1 MLVVLPYLMA
11 WSLLVTGILGA
22 LLAFLAHVY
31 GPGRA
36 TVRATAAA
44 ASRRPV
50 GGVGCDNIV
59 TGLPGLPGLISD
71 TPPPAY
77 SSPLTLLPPMAP
89 PPYELVVAAP
99 PR

>member
-50 GGVGCDNIV
+50 GG
-59 TGLPGLPGLISD
+59 LPGLPGLISD